1 MLPVIHERLDLAAVT
16 RALLDAVQPAAV
28 AVELPVTL
36 ADVVR
41 RAVKRLPRLS
51 LVLSEEDGEDA
62 LVWLVSPGDPLV
74 EALRWATEHERPTAF
89 IDPDVRY
96 SERHADPV
104 PDPHALWTLG
114 PSEYLRMLTQDATL
128 RPVTNADRLREAGMA
143 YHLQTLRRR
152 LDEAK
157 AEAEAPAGPIVAL
170 VGAAHVQRLRAALA
184 GPTATP
190 LARQHRRHVEL
201 HHVHPQSL
209 TALMTDMPLGH
220 AAYELLRSGSPPPVP
235 DLSAAAAQP
244 VSLHIH
250 GLRLISGERDDS
262 AQRRRRAVPEYA
274 AHHSARTLQAADSAD
289 EAPVY
294 GVDRQR
300 LGLALWNVAA
310 SSYRTQTREELATW
324 QRRTYFDF
332 ARRYARVQG
341 LLLPGLYEWVVA
353 GRGVADDNLAWEV
366 FDAARCYPWQ
376 AETADDLGTVRIE
389 DDMLNLGSRKVRFR
403 RRFFRVKQRP
413 IAVPVRQRPQTD
425 DPADW
430 LQAFDDLNTCSYPQE
445 DLVIED
451 YARFLQRKAVGLL
464 SAENEKSEP
473 FATSLLDGI
482 DLRATLRNVQ
492 DRRIYVRQLGRVPGA
507 AGSVILIFDD
517 DPDGERYPYL
527 MTWHGEHEEES
538 DMAFYATDPYQQIVG
553 PGITR
558 ATYGGLMMTYPPDRV
573 FDIWTDPEYGRA
585 NTKAEVLTLAAIDYS
600 EEKLVVHVAAKPP
613 AATMK
618 HYAAQQNKRLLH
630 IPLASLSPVTLKR
643 LRVVH
648 FLAGHDK
655 RDLAGAY
662 IW

>member
-1 MLPVIHERLDLAAVT
+1 MPVVHERLDLAAVT

-28 AVELPVTL
+28 AVELPITL
-36 ADVVR
+36 AEAVR

-74 EALRWATEHERPTAF
+74 EALRWAAENNRPSAF

-96 SERHADPV
+96 TERHVDPV

-128 RPVTNADRLREAGMA
+128 RPVTDGDRLREAGMA
-143 YHLQTLRRR
+143 YHLQQLRRR
-152 LDEAK
+152 LD
-157 AEAEAPAGPIVAL
+157 AESTEQPIVAL
-170 VGAAHVQRLRAALA
+170 VGAAHAQRLRTALR
-184 GPTATP
+184 GPTAAP
-190 LARQHRRHVEL
+190 LARQYRRHVEL
-201 HHVHPQSL
+201 HHVHPDGL

-220 AAYELLRSGSPPPVP
+220 AAYELLRGGTPPPAP
-235 DLSAAAAQP
+235 DLRAAAAQP
-244 VSLHIH
+244 VSLHLH
-250 GLRLISGERDDS
+250 GLRLITGERDDS
-262 AQRRRRAVPEYA
+262 AQRRRRAVPRYV
-274 AHHSARTLQAADSAD
+274 AHHSARALETMDPDDGAT
-289 EAPVY
+289 PVY

-300 LGLALWNVAA
+300 LGLALWHVAA
-310 SSYRTQTREELATW
+310 SSYRAQTREELAPW

-332 ARRYARVQG
+332 AGRYARVQG

-376 AETADDLGTVRIE
+376 EETADDLATVRIE

-425 DPADW
+425 DPAEW

-445 DLVIED
+445 DVVIED

-464 SAENEKSEP
+464 SAENERSEP
-473 FATSLLDGI
+473 FTTSLLDGI
-482 DLRATLRNVQ
+482 DFRATLRNVQ
-492 DRRIYVRQLGRVPGA
+492 DQRIYVRQLGRVPGD
-507 AGSVILIFDD
+507 AGSVIVIFDD
-517 DPDGERYPYL
+517 EHDGERYPYL
-527 MTWHGEHEEES
+527 MTWHGEHEDES

-573 FDIWTDPEYGRA
+573 FDVWTDPEYGRA
-585 NTKAEVLTLAAIDYS
+585 RTKAEVLTLAAIDYS

-613 AATMK
+613 AAAMK
-618 HYAAQQNKRLLH
+618 HYATQQNKRLLH